1 MRQPLPIS
9 QLTLSIGRWPN
20 LILGDAK
27 NSEYYSWKYR
37 KIEIRLH
44 NFVYSVVY
52 SQARTDVP
60 SGLLI
65 LFFTLLSTNKT
76 MNCLYFK
83 NIYKKTVPQ
92 FHCLLLKSGFVE
104 YAEAIF
110 IKVQSALYC
119 WIFLPEKAAEHRLWA
134 EFWKEPVK

>member
-20 LILGDAK
+20 LILGDVR
-27 NSEYYSWKYR
+27 NMEYYPWKYR
-37 KIEIRLH
+37 KIGIRLH
-44 NFVYSVVY
+44 NFVYPVVY

-65 LFFTLLSTNKT
+65 LFFSLLFTNKT

-83 NIYKKTVPQ
+83 NIYKKNCTTIPLFAFEIWICRICRGH
-92 FHCLLLKSGFVE
+92 FHKSTISPLLLNFSARKS
-104 YAEAIF
+104 
-110 IKVQSALYC
+110 S
-119 WIFLPEKAAEHRLWA
+119 
-134 EFWKEPVK
+134 

>member
-9 QLTLSIGRWPN
+9 QLTLPIGRWPN
-20 LILGDAK
+20 LILGDVK
-27 NSEYYSWKYR
+27 NSEYYSWKYK
-37 KIEIRLH
+37 KIEIKLH
-44 NFVYSVVY
+44 NFVYTVVY

-83 NIYKKTVPQ
+83 NIYKKTCTTIPLFAFEIWICRICRGH
-92 FHCLLLKSGFVE
+92 FHKSRISPLLLNFSARKS
-104 YAEAIF
+104 
-110 IKVQSALYC
+110 S
-119 WIFLPEKAAEHRLWA
+119 
-134 EFWKEPVK
+134 